1 MIGSVHTLPL
11 ALGFGNLFDG
21 PDLLIVLAIAL
32 IFFGNRLPGVA
43 KSLGRSIF
51 EFKKGLTETR
61 DELNKAASEEEPPL
75 EKPAITAPPRKTP
88 ANPYQIKQVTNVTEE
103 P

>member
-1 MIGSVHTLPL
+1 MLGPIHTLPL

-61 DELNKAASEEEPPL
+61 EELNKAANEEPPL
-75 EKPAITAPPRKTP
+75 EKPAIQAPSRKSP
-88 ANPYQIKQVTNVTEE
+88 ENPYQIKQVTNVSDE

>member
-1 MIGSVHTLPL
+1 MIGPINTLPL

-61 DELNKAASEEEPPL
+61 EELNKAANEEPPI
-75 EKPAITAPPRKTP
+75 EKPAIQAPPRKSP
-88 ANPYQIKQVTNVTEE
+88 ENPYQIKQVTNVSDE

>member
-1 MIGSVHTLPL
+1 MLGPIYTLPL

-61 DELNKAASEEEPPL
+61 EELNKASSEEEPPI
-75 EKPAITAPPRKTP
+75 EKPAISAPPRKATE
-88 ANPYQIKQVTNVTEE
+88 NPYQIKQVTNVSDE

>member
-1 MIGSVHTLPL
+1 MLGPIHTLPL

-61 DELNKAASEEEPPL
+61 EELNKAANEEPPL
-75 EKPAITAPPRKTP
+75 EKPAIQAPSRKTP
-88 ANPYQIKQVTNVTEE
+88 ENPYQIKQVTNVSDE

>member
-1 MIGSVHTLPL
+1 
-11 ALGFGNLFDG
+11 LGFGNLFDG

-61 DELNKAASEEEPPL
+61 EELNKAANEEEPPI
-75 EKPAITAPPRKTP
+75 EKPAIQAPPRKSP
-88 ANPYQIKQVTNVTEE
+88 ENPYQIKQVTNVSDE

>member
-1 MIGSVHTLPL
+1 MI
-11 ALGFGNLFDG
+11 GNLFDG
-21 PDLLIVLAIAL
+21 PDLLIVMVIAL

-61 DELNKAASEEEPPL
+61 EELNKAASSANEDPPM
-75 EKPAITAPPRKTP
+75 EKPAIQAPPRKT
-88 ANPYQIKQVTNVTEE
+88 AENPYQIKQVTNISDE

>member
-1 MIGSVHTLPL
+1 MLGPIHTLPL

-61 DELNKAASEEEPPL
+61 EELNKAANEEPPM
-75 EKPAITAPPRKTP
+75 EKPAIQAPSRKTP
-88 ANPYQIKQVTNVTEE
+88 ENPYQIKQVTNVSDE

>member
-1 MIGSVHTLPL
+1 MIGPIYTLPL

-51 EFKKGLTETR
+51 EFKKGLSESR
-61 DELNKAASEEEPPL
+61 DELNKAVSEEPPV
-75 EKPAITAPPRKTP
+75 EKPTLQAPPRKTP
-88 ANPYQIKQVTNVTEE
+88 ENPYQVKQITNVSDE

>member
-1 MIGSVHTLPL
+1 MLGPIHTLPL

-51 EFKKGLTETR
+51 DFKKGLTDTR
-61 DELNKAASEEEPPL
+61 EELNKAANEEPPL
-75 EKPAITAPPRKTP
+75 EKPAIQAPSRKTP
-88 ANPYQIKQVTNVTEE
+88 ENPYQIKQVTNVSDE

>member
-1 MIGSVHTLPL
+1 MSGPFETLPL

-61 DELNKAASEEEPPL
+61 EELNKAANEEPPL
-75 EKPAITAPPRKTP
+75 EKPAIQAPSRKT
-88 ANPYQIKQVTNVTEE
+88 ADNPYQIKQVTNVSDE

>member
-1 MIGSVHTLPL
+1 MLGPINTLPL
-11 ALGFGNLFDG
+11 ALFENLFDG
-21 PDLLIVLAIAL
+21 PDILIVLAIAL
-32 IFFGNRLPGVA
+32 IFFGNRLPSVA

-61 DELNKAASEEEPPL
+61 EELNKAANEEPPM
-75 EKPAITAPPRKTP
+75 EKPAIQAPSRKT
-88 ANPYQIKQVTNVTEE
+88 AENPYQIKQVTNGSDE